1 MTNLPLRVG
10 LIGCGNVALSDHVP
24 FYLSRPDLY
33 RVVAIADPTPARRA
47 LARELTGLGPADE
60 YEAAPGL
67 IARDDIDVIDVCTP
81 QHLRRPLVLAAL
93 ERRRHVVSEK
103 PLATT
108 PADAAILVEAA
119 ERNGVHIAL
128 MHNYLFMPEVAA
140 ALDVVRAGEIGDV
153 EVAIIN
159 FLGVLDLPGNAAWSP
174 RWRHDPAAA
183 GGGVLV
189 DMLHAVYVAEA
200 FLGRPI
206 ERVSGWIYARA
217 ESAPVEDIALC
228 RFETDVNAAL
238 VNVGWGA
245 GPGGIEV
252 SGPRGRVSVRYRDG
266 GTGPFDPLE
275 QVTVTA
281 DGETRAL
288 VVPGYDDG
296 VAGVLLDLASALVAG
311 RPPLASGADGLR
323 TLEATL
329 AVYASAYLGTTV
341 TLPLDTSDPLYEAG
355 VLGLADLP
363 AAAWSP
369 VRSRRL
375 FSPASGAAGPKP

>member
-1 MTNLPLRVG
+1 MTDIPLRVG

-33 RVVAIADPTPARRA
+33 RVVAIADPIQERRA
-47 LARELTGLGPADE
+47 LACAHIGLEPVDA
-60 YEAAPGL
+60 YEAALGL
-67 IARDDIDVIDVCTP
+67 LARDDIDVVDVCTP
-81 QHLRRPLVLAAL
+81 QHLRRPLILEAL
-93 ERRRHVVSEK
+93 ERRRHVISEK

-108 PADAAILVEAA
+108 PADATILVAA
-119 ERNGVHIAL
+119 AKRNGVHIAL
-128 MHNYLFMPEVAA
+128 MHNYLFMPEVAS
-140 ALDVVRAGEIGDV
+140 ALEVVRAGEIGDI

-159 FLGVLDLPGNAAWSP
+159 FLGVLDLPGNSAWAP
-174 RWRHDPAAA
+174 RWRHDLAAA

-200 FLGRPI
+200 FLGRQI
-206 ERVSGWIYARA
+206 ERVSGWVYARSDA
-217 ESAPVEDIALC
+217 APVEDIALC

-238 VNVGWGA
+238 VNVGWGV

-252 SGPRGRVSVRYRDG
+252 SGSRGRVAVRYRDG

-281 DGETRAL
+281 DGETRTLA
-288 VVPGYDDG
+288 VAEYDDG
-296 VAGVLLDLASALVAG
+296 VAAVLLDLATAIVAA

-329 AVYASAYLGTTV
+329 AVYASAYLGVTV
-341 TLPLDTSDPLYEAG
+341 TLPLDAADPLFTAG
-355 VLGLADLP
+355 VLGLPDLQ

-375 FSPASGAAGPKP
+375 FSPVAGGPPPNL

>member
-1 MTNLPLRVG
+1 MTKLPFRVG

-33 RVVAIADPTPARRA
+33 HVVAIADPTPARRA
-47 LARELTGLGPADE
+47 LALAQIGLGPADA
-60 YEAAPGL
+60 YEAATGL
-67 IARDDIDVIDVCTP
+67 LARDDIDLVDVCTP
-81 QHLRRPLVLAAL
+81 QHLRRAEILEAL
-93 ERRRHVVSEK
+93 ESHRHVNSEK

-108 PADAAILVEAA
+108 PADAAILVAAA
-119 ERNGVHIAL
+119 ERNDVQIAL
-128 MHNYLFMPEVAA
+128 MHNYLCLPEVAA

-159 FLGVLDLPGNAAWSP
+159 FLGVLDLPGNSAWAP
-174 RWRHDPAAA
+174 RWRHDPASA

-206 ERVSGWIYARA
+206 ERVSGWVYARA
-217 ESAPVEDIALC
+217 DGAPVEDIALC

-238 VNVGWGA
+238 VNVGWGV

-252 SGPRGRVSVRYRDG
+252 SGSRGRIAVRYRDG

-275 QVTVTA
+275 QVTVSA
-281 DGETRAL
+281 DGQTRAL
-288 VVPGYDDG
+288 AVAEYDDG
-296 VAGVLLDLASALVAG
+296 VAGVLLDLASAIVAG

-329 AVYASAYLGTTV
+329 AVYASAYLGSTV
-341 TLPLDTSDPLYEAG
+341 TLPLEATDPLFKAG
-355 VLGLADLP
+355 VLGLAELP
-363 AAAWSP
+363 AAVWSP

-375 FSPASGAAGPKP
+375 FSPVAAGPGPNL

>member
-1 MTNLPLRVG
+1 MRLPLRVG

-47 LARELTGLGPADE
+47 LARTQIGLEPADV
-60 YEAAPGL
+60 YEAAHGL
-67 IARDDIDVIDVCTP
+67 LVREDIDVIDVCTP
-81 QHLRRPLVLAAL
+81 QHVRLPLILEAL
-93 ERRRHVVSEK
+93 ERHRHVISEK

-108 PADAAILVEAA
+108 PADAAILVAAA
-119 ERNGVHIAL
+119 ERNDVHIAL
-128 MHNYLFMPEVAA
+128 MHNYLFMPEVAS
-140 ALDVVRAGEIGDV
+140 ALDVVRTGEIGDV

-159 FLGVLDLPGNAAWSP
+159 FLGVLDLPGNSAWAP
-174 RWRHDPAAA
+174 RWRHDLAAA

-206 ERVSGWIYARA
+206 ERVSGWVYARA
-217 ESAPVEDIALC
+217 EGAPVEDIALC

-238 VNVGWGA
+238 VNVGWGV

-252 SGPRGRVSVRYRDG
+252 SGSRGRIAVRYRDG

-281 DGETRAL
+281 EGETRAIS
-288 VVPGYDDG
+288 VAEYNDG
-296 VAGVLLDLASALVAG
+296 VAGVLLDLATAIVGG

-329 AVYASAYLGTTV
+329 AVYASAYRGVTV
-341 TLPLDTSDPLYEAG
+341 TLPLDAADPVHRAG

-375 FSPASGAAGPKP
+375 FSAVAGEPGPTS